1 MATNGVFS
9 KVQVMRPNRSV
20 FNLSYDNAFDAQF
33 GALYPVYVEDCVPGD
48 IFKVSGKPYIQL
60 SPLKSP
66 MMGAIHADIHYFFV
80 PYRIVWNEWKKF
92 ITGGQDGTASPVFPF
107 ITESKSGA
115 YRPLSDFLGKMNGDP
130 SVNNACLYPQVNA
143 LDVRAYWK
151 IWNDYYRDENLDDD
165 LFPEDNEAPSGQ
177 SVWMNIGSGSIESLS
192 GWDSSVFLSLGYRA
206 WRKDLFTSALPWAQ
220 RGAPVTVP
228 VGPGNDV
235 DVVFRLNSANHKL
248 TAAAHTGNSV
258 ELNTDVSNGTGSLS
272 VPISSSMGSIN
283 IEDLREANAL
293 QRWLERNA
301 VAGGRY
307 IEQILAHFGVRVPDY
322 RLQRPEF
329 LGGVSTPILTGTVY
343 QNSETTSEAPLGAL
357 GGRGSG
363 AGVMK
368 PFTYHVK
375 EHGVIMGIMSII
387 PQAYYSQG
395 VNRRSL
401 KFDKLDFFSPEFEN
415 LGEQEIFNAE
425 IYAQGN
431 AQDMETFGYAP
442 RYYEYKTRD
451 NEIHGNFRGNLAYWI
466 PQRRFSSK
474 PALNSDFVH
483 VNPANEESLNNIFA
497 VTEADNNPFFCI
509 VRNEVRAVRPM
520 SKFSKFNF

>member
-1 MATNGVFS
+1 MATNGIFS
-9 KVQVMRPNRSV
+9 KVQVMKPNRSV

-48 IFKVSGKPYIQL
+48 IFKVSGKPYVQM

-80 PYRIVWNEWKKF
+80 PYRIIWNEWKKF
-92 ITGGQDGTASPVFPF
+92 ITGGQDGTAAPTMPHHYTSTSPYFSLF
-107 ITESKSGA
+107 
-115 YRPLSDFLGKMNGDP
+115 DFLSKAPNAPGTSSGKP
-130 SVNNACLYPQVNA
+130 KVNA
-143 LDVRAYWK
+143 LDIRAYWK

-177 SVWMNIGSGSIESLS
+177 ANWINIGSGSISTLP
-192 GWDSSVFLSLGYRA
+192 GWSTSFLSLGYRA

-220 RGAPVTVP
+220 RGAPVSVP

-235 DVVFRLNSANHKL
+235 DVVFRLNSVNHDL
-248 TAAAHTGNSV
+248 SASAHTGNSID
-258 ELNTDVSNGTGSLS
+258 LNTDVSDGLGSLS
-272 VPISSSMGSIN
+272 VPMSSSMGSIN

-363 AGVMK
+363 AGIMK

-375 EHGVIMGIMSII
+375 EHGIIMGIMSII

-415 LGEQEIFNAE
+415 LGEQEIFNSE
-425 IYAQGN
+425 IYAQGT
-431 AQDMETFGYAP
+431 AQDNEVFGYAP

-466 PQRRFSSK
+466 PQRRFGSL

-497 VTEADNNPFFCI
+497 VTDANNNPFYCI